1 MSSDKNKSCIGPRI
15 SFIPAKNSARFINK
29 SYLGVNVE
37 MYKSREYNSDVNTTV
52 LPGQSI
58 MARDGASYQCRI
70 KDALGN
76 VSELYVPSDSCIVF
90 EAFEKCVSMPLFP

>member
-37 MYKSREYNSDVNTTV
+37 MHQPGEYNSDVKTTV

-58 MARDGASYQCRI
+58 VARDGASYRCSI
-70 KDALGN
+70 KDGLGN
-76 VSELYVPSDSCIVF
+76 VSELYVPSDGCIVF
-90 EAFEKCVSMPLFP
+90 EAFEKCVSMP